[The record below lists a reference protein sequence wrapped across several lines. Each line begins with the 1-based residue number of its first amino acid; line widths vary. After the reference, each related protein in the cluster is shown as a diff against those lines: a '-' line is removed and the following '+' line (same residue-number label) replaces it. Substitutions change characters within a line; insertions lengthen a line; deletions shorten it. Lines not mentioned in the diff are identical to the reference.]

1 MIARA
6 LVAAVVKDV
15 RLLVRDRVGLVF
27 LTIAPLIV
35 MSVAGFSLSTLFG
48 GAPQPGAYL
57 LPVVDED
64 DGRIADELRKR
75 LASDATI
82 EIRTIPIR
90 EQALA
95 LVRSRESAAV
105 LVIPAGTAAAL
116 GHGTRASLRLLT
128 DPVKFVE
135 LTNVRFLV
143 DELRQAIGQHAI
155 EIGRAHV

>member
-1 MIARA
+1 MIVRA

-15 RLLVRDRVGLVF
+15 RLLLRDRVGLVF

-48 GAPQPGAYL
+48 GAPQAGAYV

-64 DGRIADELRKR
+64 DGRIAAELRER

-82 EIRTIPIR
+82 EVRTMPTR

-95 LVRSRESAAV
+95 LVHSRESAAV
-105 LVIPAGTAAAL
+105 LVIPAGTSAAL
-116 GHGTRASLRLLT
+116 ARGSPASLLLLT
-128 DPVKFVE
+128 DPV
-135 LTNVRFLV
+135 
-143 DELRQAIGQHAI
+143 
-155 EIGRAHV
+155 